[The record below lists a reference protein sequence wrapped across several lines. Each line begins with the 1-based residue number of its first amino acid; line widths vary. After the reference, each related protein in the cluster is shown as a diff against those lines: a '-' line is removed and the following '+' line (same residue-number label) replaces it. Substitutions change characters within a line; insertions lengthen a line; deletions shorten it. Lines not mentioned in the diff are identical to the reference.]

1 MQLTSG
7 SPCVIAFVFFSATLF
22 ILGQLSTASSATFWY
37 FTATF
42 GNGFCTGAALNYT
55 LAHILHL
62 SLPQTHFIVT
72 SLLATFRGFAGS
84 FGSAIGGGIFARVL
98 ESALVQGFE
107 EKGLTGKEE
116 LIRKLLGGP
125 ALVSGLEGDDKEVAI
140 AGYVTALKGLFTAAS
155 GLALLMVL
163 VQAGTGWRGAM
174 EKPDEIS
181 QDDGDE
187 DHED

>member
-1 MQLTSG
+1 
-7 SPCVIAFVFFSATLF
+7 V
-22 ILGQLSTASSATFWY
+22 
-37 FTATF
+37 
-42 GNGFCTGAALNYT
+42 NGFCTGAALNYT

-84 FGSAIGGGIFARVL
+84 FGSAIGGGIFARIL
-98 ESALVQGFE
+98 ESALVEGFE
-107 EKGLTGKEE
+107 EKGLAGKEE

-125 ALVSGLEGDDKEVAI
+125 ALVSSLEGAEKEVAI

-163 VQAGTGWRGAM
+163 VQAGTGWRAGVG

-181 QDDGDE
+181 QDDDDE